1 MSDFKMNDE
10 QMERK
15 KWVNDYNA
23 SLPQIKWWSDEF
35 EEYIVSAEGGIGDS
49 HYMNFVYDNIR
60 TTRIEELLLKRFLTK
75 EEWKNIKKRI

>member
-1 MSDFKMNDE
+1 MTKTSIE
-10 QMERK
+10 QQHRK
-15 KWVNDYNA
+15 KFLDDYNA